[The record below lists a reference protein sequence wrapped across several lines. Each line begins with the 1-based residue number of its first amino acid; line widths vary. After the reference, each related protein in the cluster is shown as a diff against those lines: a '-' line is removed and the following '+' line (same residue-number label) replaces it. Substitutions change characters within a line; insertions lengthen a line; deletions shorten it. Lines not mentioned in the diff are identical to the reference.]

1 MRFEGKTAVITA
13 LGPAVGLTWREAL
26 VAGAFLCQG
35 GEFAFV
41 IFGQATSGSTGSL
54 FPMGLDKL
62 LVIVVI
68 LSMALTP
75 LAVDAALKIV
85 GPDFMTEDF
94 DAEDEDAIDV
104 AVQFEGDMQA
114 LDIASMSRDSL
125 GATVDEST
133 VDVE

>member
-1 MRFEGKTAVITA
+1 
-13 LGPAVGLTWREAL
+13 
-26 VAGAFLCQG
+26 
-35 GEFAFV
+35 
-41 IFGQATSGSTGSL
+41 
-54 FPMGLDKL
+54 MGLDEL

-75 LAVDAALKIV
+75 LDVDAALKIV
-85 GPDFMTEDF
+85 GPDFMSEDF

>member
-1 MRFEGKTAVITA
+1 M
-13 LGPAVGLTWREAL
+13 
-26 VAGAFLCQG
+26 
-35 GEFAFV
+35 
-41 IFGQATSGSTGSL
+41 
-54 FPMGLDKL
+54 
-62 LVIVVI
+62 
-68 LSMALTP
+68 
-75 LAVDAALKIV
+75 KIV

-114 LDIASMSRDSL
+114 LDIASMRRDSL